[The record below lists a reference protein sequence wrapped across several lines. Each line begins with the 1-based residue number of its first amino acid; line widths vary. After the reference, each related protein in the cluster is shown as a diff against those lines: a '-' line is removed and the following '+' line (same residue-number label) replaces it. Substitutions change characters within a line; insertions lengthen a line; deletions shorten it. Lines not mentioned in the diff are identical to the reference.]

1 MAQRGGRANA
11 RRRGRPSAAVQI
23 RRLRNDMQGHHVTP
37 SLDPHSFVQLPWN
50 NWTFERTY
58 EANANPATQD
68 ITVIDIIDQLVAR
81 VGLTSATNCRIKIAS
96 CRAWVTAKGLVY
108 PDLAAEFYEIAGQQS
123 ETINRFPRYIGRDKG
138 TLNRPARVG
147 YNFPTVDRKEI
158 LGSDQGTL
166 LLAKITDNS
175 GVGSTITI
183 RFQILWQ
190 SGPTPFWQEKTTPAS
205 ETLEGFQ
212 VA

>member
-1 MAQRGGRANA
+1 MTQRGGRGGA
-11 RRRGRPSAAVQI
+11 RRRGRPSAAAQI
-23 RRLRNDMQGHHVTP
+23 RQLRNDLQGHHVTP
-37 SLDPHSFVQLPWN
+37 SIDPHTFVQLPWN
-50 NWTFERTY
+50 HWTFERTL
-58 EANANPATQD
+58 EAVENPGIAS
-68 ITVIDIIDQLVAR
+68 ISVISIIDQLVAR
-81 VGLTSATNCRIKIAS
+81 VGLSNATNVRIKVLS
-96 CRAWVTAKGLVY
+96 SRSWVTAKGLVY

-123 ETINRFPRYIGRDKG
+123 GTISNYPRYIGRDKG

-147 YNFPTVDRKEI
+147 YNYPAVDRKEI

-166 LLAKITDNS
+166 LLAKFTDNA

-190 SGPTPFWQEKTTPAS
+190 SGPATFWQDLSPAT
-205 ETLEGFQ
+205 ETMEGFQ